1 MIVLG
6 IYGSPRKG
14 GNTDKLLDKVLEG
27 ARSRGAATNA
37 VYARDLKASGCLEC
51 GGCDKTGTCV
61 VKDGMQDVYPL
72 MSEADAVVLASPVF
86 FYGLT
91 SQIKVVVDRSQAM
104 WARKRLK
111 SEDERVH
118 NGKKRRGYLVA
129 AGATKGK
136 NLFLGIELGA
146 RYFFDAIDMEY
157 KGSLLYRGMEGR
169 SDVASRTDVIED
181 AFRFGQEIAEEGR

>member
-51 GGCDKTGTCV
+51 GGCDKTGICV

-91 SQIKVVVDRSQAM
+91 SQIKVIVDRSQAM
-104 WARKRLK
+104 WAKKRLK
-111 SEDERVH
+111 GEGEGAD
-118 NGKKRRGYLVA
+118 NGPKRRGYLVA

-136 NLFLGIELGA
+136 NLFLGIELEA

-169 SDVASRTDVIED
+169 SDVASRTDILED